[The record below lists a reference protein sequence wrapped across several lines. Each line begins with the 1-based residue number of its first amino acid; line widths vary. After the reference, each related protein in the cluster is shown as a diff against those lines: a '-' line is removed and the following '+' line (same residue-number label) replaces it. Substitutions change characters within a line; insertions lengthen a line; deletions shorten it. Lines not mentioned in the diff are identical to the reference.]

1 MRPTG
6 FLSELYSD
14 KSQFQA
20 GYNRWT
26 KTILPIEVDHMSSD
40 RVENGSISI
49 MALESGIKY
58 ASLEEAPDEPLL
70 IEIIGIRPDVL
81 AKISHRFEIDL
92 EDLQDVQDLD
102 ERPRLQIEDK
112 FTMIVLR
119 VPVDISKEEREYST
133 NPIGIFTNGKD
144 IIVIQNDEVP
154 LRKNRLREKVRF
166 STTVN
171 EVIYRWWELVIHS
184 FETTLDLVEET
195 INQTEDVIMREI
207 YPSQLEWFFQLSR
220 DAIFME
226 TSLKANMK
234 VLRRLKRYNV
244 VGRMII
250 DVDRLEELE
259 VDLQQQVELSAIYR
273 ELIANAMNAYDS
285 IVNHNLNRVIKTLTS
300 ISLLVSVPTLIASI
314 YGMNVGLPLASEPF
328 AFVLVMLASLFI
340 TIPLLLFLRT
350 KGLV

>member
-1 MRPTG
+1 
-6 FLSELYSD
+6 
-14 KSQFQA
+14 
-20 GYNRWT
+20 
-26 KTILPIEVDHMSSD
+26 
-40 RVENGSISI
+40 

-58 ASLEEAPDEPLL
+58 ATLEDAPDEPLL
-70 IEIIGIRPDVL
+70 IEIIGIRPNDL
-81 AKISHRFEIDL
+81 AKISQHFQIDL

-112 FTMIVLR
+112 FTMMVFR
-119 VPVDISKEEREYST
+119 VPVDIRVLERAHST
-133 NPIGIFTNGKD
+133 NPIGIFTNGRD
-144 IIVIQNDEVP
+144 IIVIQNDDVP
-154 LRKNRLREKVRF
+154 LRKTRLRKKVQF
-166 STTVN
+166 GTTAT
-171 EVIYRWWELVIHS
+171 EIIYRWLEVIIHS
-184 FETTLDLVEET
+184 FEYTLDQIEAT

-234 VLRRLKRYNV
+234 VLRRLKRFNV
-244 VGRMII
+244 VGRLIL

-273 ELIANAMNAYDS
+273 ELIANAMSAYDS
-285 IVNHNLNRVIKTLTS
+285 IVSHNLNKVIKTLTS

-314 YGMNVGLPLASEPF
+314 YGMNVGLPLENDPF

>member
-1 MRPTG
+1 
-6 FLSELYSD
+6 
-14 KSQFQA
+14 
-20 GYNRWT
+20 
-26 KTILPIEVDHMSSD
+26 MSSD
-40 RVENGSISI
+40 TVENGSISI

-58 ASLEEAPDEPLL
+58 ATLEDAPEEPLL
-70 IEIIGIRPDVL
+70 IEIIGIRPDDL
-81 AKISHRFEIDL
+81 AQLSQRFEIDL

-112 FTMIVLR
+112 FTMVVLR
-119 VPVDISKEEREYST
+119 VPVDIRVEEREYST
-133 NPIGIFTNGKD
+133 NPIGIFTNGRD
-144 IIVIQNDEVP
+144 IIVIQNDAIP
-154 LRKNRLREKVRF
+154 LRKNRLREKIRF

-171 EVIYRWWELVIHS
+171 EVIYRWWEVLIHS
-184 FETTLDLVEET
+184 FENSLDLIEET

-234 VLRRLKRYNV
+234 VLRRLKRFNV
-244 VGRMII
+244 VGRMIL

-259 VDLQQQVELSAIYR
+259 VDLQQQLELSAIYR

-285 IVNHNLNRVIKTLTS
+285 IVSHNLNRVIKTLTS
-300 ISLLVSVPTLIASI
+300 ISLLVSVPTLIASV
-314 YGMNVGLPLASEPF
+314 YGMNVGLPLQNDPL
-328 AFVLVMLASLFI
+328 AFLLVMIASLVI

>member
-1 MRPTG
+1 
-6 FLSELYSD
+6 
-14 KSQFQA
+14 
-20 GYNRWT
+20 
-26 KTILPIEVDHMSSD
+26 MSRD
-40 RVENGSISI
+40 TVENGSFSI

-58 ASLEEAPDEPLL
+58 ATLEDAPEEPLL
-70 IEIIGIRPDVL
+70 VEIIGIRPDDL
-81 AKISHRFEIDL
+81 AKISQHFEIDL

-112 FTMIVLR
+112 FTMIVFR
-119 VPVDISKEEREYST
+119 VPVDISVEEREYST
-133 NPIGIFTNGKD
+133 NPVGIFTNGRD

-154 LRKNRLREKVRF
+154 LRKTRLRKKVQLG
-166 STTVN
+166 TTAT
-171 EVIYRWWELVIHS
+171 EVIYRWLEVMIHS
-184 FETTLDLVEET
+184 FEHTLDLIEAS
-195 INQTEDVIMREI
+195 INQTEDAIMREI

-234 VLRRLKRYNV
+234 VLRRLKRFNV
-244 VGRMII
+244 VGRMIL

-259 VDLQQQVELSAIYR
+259 VDLQQQMDLSDIYR

-314 YGMNVGLPLASEPF
+314 YGMNVGLPLENDPF
-328 AFVLVMLASLFI
+328 AFALVMLTSLFI
-340 TIPLLLFLRT
+340 TVPLLLFLRT

>member
-1 MRPTG
+1 
-6 FLSELYSD
+6 
-14 KSQFQA
+14 
-20 GYNRWT
+20 
-26 KTILPIEVDHMSSD
+26 MSSD
-40 RVENGSISI
+40 IVENGSFSI

-58 ASLEEAPDEPLL
+58 ATLEDAPDEPLL
-70 IEIIGIRPDVL
+70 IEIIGIRPDDL
-81 AKISHRFEIDL
+81 AKISQHFEIDL

-112 FTMIVLR
+112 FTMIVFR
-119 VPVDISKEEREYST
+119 VPVDIRVEEREYST
-133 NPIGIFTNGKD
+133 NPVGIFTNGRD

-154 LRKNRLREKVRF
+154 LRKTRLRKKIQLG
-166 STTVN
+166 TTAT
-171 EVIYRWWELVIHS
+171 EVIYRWLEVMIHS
-184 FETTLDLVEET
+184 FEHTLDLIELS
-195 INQTEDVIMREI
+195 INQTEDAIMREI

-234 VLRRLKRYNV
+234 VLRRLKRFNV
-244 VGRMII
+244 VGRMIL

-259 VDLQQQVELSAIYR
+259 VDLQQQMELGAIYR

-300 ISLLVSVPTLIASI
+300 ISLLVSVPTLIASV
-314 YGMNVGLPLASEPF
+314 YGMNVGLPLESDPL
-328 AFVLVMLASLFI
+328 AFFLIIIFSLFI
-340 TIPLLLFLRT
+340 TLPLLYFLRR

>member
-1 MRPTG
+1 
-6 FLSELYSD
+6 
-14 KSQFQA
+14 
-20 GYNRWT
+20 
-26 KTILPIEVDHMSSD
+26 MSSD

-112 FTMIVLR
+112 FTMLVLR
-119 VPVDISKEEREYST
+119 VPVDLSKEEREYST

-154 LRKNRLREKVRF
+154 LRKNRLRERVRF

-195 INQTEDVIMREI
+195 INHTEDFIMREI

-244 VGRMII
+244 VGRMIL

-314 YGMNVGLPLASEPF
+314 YGMNVGLPFASDPF
-328 AFVLVMLASLFI
+328 AFVLVMIASLLI

>member
-1 MRPTG
+1 
-6 FLSELYSD
+6 
-14 KSQFQA
+14 
-20 GYNRWT
+20 
-26 KTILPIEVDHMSSD
+26 MSSD
-40 RVENGSISI
+40 RVDNGSFSI

-58 ASLEEAPDEPLL
+58 ATLEDAPDEPLL
-70 IEIIGIRPDVL
+70 IEIIGIRPDDL
-81 AKISHRFEIDL
+81 AKISQHFEIDL

-112 FTMIVLR
+112 FTMMVFR
-119 VPVDISKEEREYST
+119 VPVDIRVEGREYST
-133 NPIGIFTNGKD
+133 NPIGIFTNGRD
-144 IIVIQNDEVP
+144 IIVIQNDKVP
-154 LRKNRLREKVRF
+154 LRKTRLRKKIQLG
-166 STTVN
+166 TTAT
-171 EVIYRWWELVIHS
+171 EVIYRWLEVIIHA
-184 FETTLDLVEET
+184 FEHTLDLIEET

-234 VLRRLKRYNV
+234 VLRRLKRFNV
-244 VGRMII
+244 VGRMIL

-300 ISLLVSVPTLIASI
+300 ISLLVSVPTLIASV
-314 YGMNVGLPLASEPF
+314 YGMNVGLPLESDPL
-328 AFVLVMLASLFI
+328 AFFLIIIFSLFI
-340 TIPLLLFLRT
+340 TLPLLYFLRR

>member
-1 MRPTG
+1 
-6 FLSELYSD
+6 
-14 KSQFQA
+14 
-20 GYNRWT
+20 
-26 KTILPIEVDHMSSD
+26 MSSD
-40 RVENGSISI
+40 RVENGSISV

-70 IEIIGIRPDVL
+70 IEIIGIRPDDL
-81 AKISHRFEIDL
+81 AKLSQHFEIDL

-112 FTMIVLR
+112 FTMVVLR
-119 VPVDISKEEREYST
+119 VPVDIRVEEREYST

-154 LRKNRLREKVRF
+154 LRKTRLRQKIRF

-171 EVIYRWWELVIHS
+171 EVIYRWWEVIIHT
-184 FETTLDLVEET
+184 FENSLDLIEET
-195 INQTEDVIMREI
+195 INHTEDVIMREI

-220 DAIFME
+220 DAIFIE

-234 VLRRLKRYNV
+234 VLRRLKRFNV
-244 VGRMII
+244 VGRMIL

-259 VDLQQQVELSAIYR
+259 VDLQQQLELSAIYR

-285 IVNHNLNRVIKTLTS
+285 IVSHNLNRVIKTLTS

-314 YGMNVGLPLASEPF
+314 YGMNVDLPLKDDPL
-328 AFVLVMLASLFI
+328 AFLMVMLGSLVI
-340 TIPLLLFLRT
+340 TIPLLLFLRM

>member
-1 MRPTG
+1 
-6 FLSELYSD
+6 
-14 KSQFQA
+14 
-20 GYNRWT
+20 
-26 KTILPIEVDHMSSD
+26 MSSD
-40 RVENGSISI
+40 RVGNGSISI

-58 ASLEEAPDEPLL
+58 ASLEEAPEEPLL
-70 IEIIGIRPDVL
+70 IEMIGIRPDDL
-81 AKISHRFEIDL
+81 AKLSQHFEIDL
-92 EDLQDVQDLD
+92 EDLQDMQDLD

-112 FTMIVLR
+112 FTMVVLR
-119 VPVDISKEEREYST
+119 VPVDIRVEEREYST
-133 NPIGIFTNGKD
+133 NPIGIFTNGRD

-154 LRKNRLREKVRF
+154 LRKNRLRQKIRF

-171 EVIYRWWELVIHS
+171 EVIYRWWEVIIHS
-184 FETTLDLVEET
+184 FENSLDLIEET

-220 DAIFME
+220 DAIFIE

-234 VLRRLKRYNV
+234 VLRRLKRFNV
-244 VGRMII
+244 VGRMIL

-259 VDLQQQVELSAIYR
+259 VDLQQQLELSAIYR

-285 IVNHNLNRVIKTLTS
+285 IVSHNLNRVIKTLTS

-314 YGMNVGLPLASEPF
+314 YGMNVDLPLKDDPL
-328 AFVLVMLASLFI
+328 AFLMVMLGSLVI
-340 TIPLLLFLRT
+340 TIPLLLFLRM

>member
-1 MRPTG
+1 I
-6 FLSELYSD
+6 
-14 KSQFQA
+14 SQ
-20 GYNRWT
+20 Y
-26 KTILPIEVDHMSSD
+26 
-40 RVENGSISI
+40 
-49 MALESGIKY
+49 
-58 ASLEEAPDEPLL
+58 
-70 IEIIGIRPDVL
+70 
-81 AKISHRFEIDL
+81 FEIDL

-112 FTMIVLR
+112 FTMMVFR
-119 VPVDISKEEREYST
+119 VPVDISVLEREYST
-133 NPIGIFTNGKD
+133 NPIGIFTNGRD

-154 LRKNRLREKVRF
+154 LRKTRLRKKVQF
-166 STTVN
+166 GTTPT
-171 EVIYRWWELVIHS
+171 EIIYRWLEVIIHS
-184 FETTLDLVEET
+184 FEHTLDLIEAT

-234 VLRRLKRYNV
+234 VLRRLKRFNV
-244 VGRMII
+244 VGRMIL

-314 YGMNVGLPLASEPF
+314 YGMNVGLPFDQDPLAF
-328 AFVLVMLASLFI
+328 FLIIIVSLFI
-340 TIPLLLFLRT
+340 TLPLLYFLRR

>member
-1 MRPTG
+1 
-6 FLSELYSD
+6 
-14 KSQFQA
+14 
-20 GYNRWT
+20 
-26 KTILPIEVDHMSSD
+26 MSND
-40 RVENGSISI
+40 TVENGSFSI

-58 ASLEEAPDEPLL
+58 ATLEDAPDEPLL
-70 IEIIGIRPDVL
+70 IEIIGIRPDDL
-81 AKISHRFEIDL
+81 AKISQHFEIDL

-112 FTMIVLR
+112 FTMIVFR
-119 VPVDISKEEREYST
+119 VPVDIKVEERKYST
-133 NPIGIFTNGKD
+133 TPVGIFTNGRD

-154 LRKNRLREKVRF
+154 LRKTRLRKKVQLG
-166 STTVN
+166 TNAT
-171 EVIYRWWELVIHS
+171 EIIYRWLEVMIHS
-184 FETTLDLVEET
+184 FEHTLDLIEAS
-195 INQTEDVIMREI
+195 INQTEDAIMREI

-234 VLRRLKRYNV
+234 VLRRLKRFNV
-244 VGRMII
+244 VGRMIL

-259 VDLQQQVELSAIYR
+259 VDLQQQMDLSDIYR

-314 YGMNVGLPLASEPF
+314 YGMNVGLPFETDPF
-328 AFVLVMLASLFI
+328 AFALVMLASLFI

>member
-1 MRPTG
+1 
-6 FLSELYSD
+6 
-14 KSQFQA
+14 
-20 GYNRWT
+20 
-26 KTILPIEVDHMSSD
+26 MSSD
-40 RVENGSISI
+40 TPENGSISI

-70 IEIIGIRPDVL
+70 IEVIGIRPNDL
-81 AKISHRFEIDL
+81 AKLSHRFEIDL

-119 VPVDISKEEREYST
+119 VPVNLREENREYST

-144 IIVIQNDEVP
+144 IIVMQNDEVP
-154 LRKNRLREKVRF
+154 IRKERLRKRIRYC
-166 STTVN
+166 TTVADI
-171 EVIYRWWELVIHS
+171 IYKWIEIVIHS
-184 FETTLDLVEET
+184 FETTLDLIEET
-195 INQTEDVIMREI
+195 INETEEVIMTEI

-234 VLRRLKRYNV
+234 VLRRLERYHV
-244 VGRMII
+244 VGRLIL

-273 ELIANAMNAYDS
+273 ELIANAMSAYDS
-285 IVNHNLNRVIKTLTS
+285 MVGHNLNKVIKTLTS
-300 ISLLVSVPTLIASI
+300 ISLLVSVPTLIASV
-314 YGMNVGLPLASEPF
+314 YGMNVGLPLENDPL
-328 AFVLVMLASLFI
+328 AFVLIMLASFFI
-340 TIPLLLFLRT
+340 TLPLLLFLRT